1 MLESL
6 KLNIER
12 GHGVH
17 TEHTQ
22 IPRPLIPWR
31 THPDT
36 RNLRVHREHTQT
48 RDTSVSTENTPR
60 NQIFGTKEIL
70 LPGGGVNKWGG
81 LPLDEAK
88 TAAGILAVSS

>member
-22 IPRPLIPWR
+22 IPGPWIPQR
-31 THPDT
+31 AHPDA

-60 NQIFGTKEIL
+60 HQIFGTKEIL
-70 LPGGGVNKWGG
+70 LPGGCYQVGG
-81 LPLDEAK
+81 LPLGEVK
-88 TAAGILAVSS
+88 IAAGILAVSF